1 MCTHNGE
8 SFLLS
13 VLLIAWEI
21 KVLDMILGFHDTSC
35 LILVKEVIRQK
46 IVYIKRARGA
56 GGEEREVKSGRR
68 KAGAGY
74 G

>member
-13 VLLIAWEI
+13 VLLTVWEI
-21 KVLDMILGFHDTSC
+21 KVLDMMLRCNDTFRP
-35 LILVKEVIRQK
+35 ILVKEGIRHK
-46 IVYIKRARGA
+46 NVYIKRARGA
-56 GGEEREVKSGRR
+56 GGEEREVKSGRW